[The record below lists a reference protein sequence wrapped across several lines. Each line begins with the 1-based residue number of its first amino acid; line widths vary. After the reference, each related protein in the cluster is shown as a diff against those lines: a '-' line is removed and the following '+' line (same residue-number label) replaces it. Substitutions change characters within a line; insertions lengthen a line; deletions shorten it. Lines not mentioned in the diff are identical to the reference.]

1 MLLAAAIHFAI
12 DGAARRSVA
21 ATGDHPHH
29 PGQDYPS
36 RGGFAGST
44 RDGGTFGISV
54 SMAGASAVLFF
65 WREANIFSARCS
77 HRSASPSNFQ
87 RLSGSHAACCRQSKA
102 VARYASALLSPR
114 SMKVL
119 PACNVRVQCAIDP
132 RERKTLTIAPRSQ
145 SGTDSDHLS
154 ILVGRVFLARTGTRR
169 DQVRGH
175 ASPDDVS

>member
-1 MLLAAAIHFAI
+1 MAL
-12 DGAARRSVA
+12 RRSVA

-119 PACNVRVQCAIDP
+119 PACNVR
-132 RERKTLTIAPRSQ
+132 S
-145 SGTDSDHLS
+145 
-154 ILVGRVFLARTGTRR
+154 TR
-169 DQVRGH
+169 VRGKRSRSRRVPRAGPTPITSRFLLVAFSSREPAPAGIRSAGVH
-175 ASPDDVS
+175 RPTTFHDASRSRCSLKRW